1 MKVFK
6 TYDDDDESTESV
18 KLLDY
23 KILKNQ
29 FTSPLNI
36 KRIVQN
42 QQVYLSGFKA
52 SPDQEKE

>member
-42 QQVYLSGFKA
+42 QQVHLSGFKA